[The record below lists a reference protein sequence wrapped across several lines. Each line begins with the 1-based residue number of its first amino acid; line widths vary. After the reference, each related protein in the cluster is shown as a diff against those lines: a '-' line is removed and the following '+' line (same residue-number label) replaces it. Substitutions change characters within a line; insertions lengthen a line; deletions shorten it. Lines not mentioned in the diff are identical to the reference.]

1 VSAATVASKH
11 KAVILLVEDSEADVE
26 LTQISIQQTG
36 RDIDL
41 HVVRD
46 GEQCMGFLLKLGQ
59 FHDAPTPQLVLLDL
73 HMPRMN
79 GLEVLASI
87 NSRRELRSVPVVV
100 LTTSN
105 SRSDVNE
112 AYARHCSGY
121 VIKPMGFSD
130 FSKAIESLLA
140 YWLSLVVLPDSP
152 KI

>member
-1 VSAATVASKH
+1 VRSVVSKRER
-11 KAVILLVEDSEADVE
+11 AVVLLAEDNDADVE

-46 GEQCMGFLLKLGQ
+46 GEQCMGFLLKLGA
-59 FHDAPTPQLVLLDL
+59 FHDAPTPHLVLLDL

-87 NSRRELRSVPVVV
+87 NSRPALRSIPVVV

-105 SRSDVNE
+105 NSSDIRE
-112 AYARHCSGY
+112 AYARSCCGY
-121 VIKPMGFSD
+121 VVKPMGFLE
-130 FSKAIESLLA
+130 FSRAIESLLA
-140 YWLSLVVLPDSP
+140 YWLSLVKLPEDP
-152 KI
+152 PV

>member
-1 VSAATVASKH
+1 VVSKRER
-11 KAVILLVEDSEADVE
+11 AVILLAEDSDADIE

-46 GEQCMGFLLKLGQ
+46 GEQCMAFLLKLGQ
-59 FHDAPTPQLVLLDL
+59 FQDAPTPQLVLLDL

-79 GLEVLASI
+79 GLEVLASM
-87 NSRRELRSVPVVV
+87 NTRPALRSIPVVV

-105 SRSDVNE
+105 NSSDVSE
-112 AYARHCSGY
+112 AYARRCSGY
-121 VIKPMGFSD
+121 VVKPMGFSE
-130 FSKAIESLLA
+130 FSVAIESVLA
-140 YWLSLVVLPDSP
+140 YWLSLVVLPGDA